1 MVAPALRDRE
11 APLKRK
17 QNELRAQGMQREIL
31 GVDWR
36 DAWSLMRTFPWWLYS
51 LGRPSLW
58 ENRIV

>member
-17 QNELRAQGMQREIL
+17 QNELGAQGMQREIL

-36 DAWSLMRTFPWWLYS
+36 
-51 LGRPSLW
+51 
-58 ENRIV
+58 